1 MPVDVLVSP
10 GRLIQWTTDLKLN
23 HIKYEVI
30 IDDVPEKIKAQRL
43 PAESNRLTVGSFEY
57 SKYNTYEDA
66 SSFSYILSVYWNNGI
81 YFFDNI
87 MMSRG
92 PTFLSKK

>member
-30 IDDVPEKIKAQRL
+30 IDDVPAKIKAQRL
-43 PAESNRLTVGSFEY
+43 PASSNRLTVREFDY
-57 SKYNTYEDA
+57 AKYNTYEDA
-66 SSFSYILSVYWNNGI
+66 SIFCLFSK
-81 YFFDNI
+81 NI
-87 MMSRG
+87 N
-92 PTFLSKK
+92 TKVHVLITTHFHFIQKTCL